1 MASVNTAQTIGRTVS
16 PAGAPGMADYV
27 LLVLLAAIWGS
38 SFMFIKIAVVTVPP
52 ATMTAMRMIT
62 ATAVLLPVALA
73 AGASLRFSPRL
84 IGLLCLAAAFG
95 NAMPFTLI
103 AWGQRHIDSGL
114 AAITMGAMP
123 LYTLVLAHL
132 FTDDEKFNR
141 VKLAGVLFGFVGIIV
156 LIGPEKLL
164 LMGDAT
170 VGQLAVAGGG
180 LCYAT
185 NAIVTKRI
193 TGLPRYATVA
203 SVLSASVAMMF
214 PVASASDFGL
224 QPLSVFRDAS
234 WLSVGAVVVMGIV
247 QTALAT
253 VLMFQLIGRAG
264 ATFFSQ
270 LNFLVPLFGV
280 VLGAL
285 VLGERPGVNAW
296 VALALIFTG
305 IAVARRGQRQ

>member
-1 MASVNTAQTIGRTVS
+1 MQGEAAK
-16 PAGAPGMADYV
+16 AGQGPGLVDYA
-27 LLVLLAAIWGS
+27 LLLALSLIWGS
-38 SFMFIKIAVVTVPP
+38 SFMFMKVAVAGIAP
-52 ATMTAMRMIT
+52 ASISFLRALLGATIMI
-62 ATAVLLPVALA
+62 PIALA
-73 AGASLRFSPRL
+73 VGHRLPLGWRIAGLMVLA
-84 IGLLCLAAAFG
+84 GLFG